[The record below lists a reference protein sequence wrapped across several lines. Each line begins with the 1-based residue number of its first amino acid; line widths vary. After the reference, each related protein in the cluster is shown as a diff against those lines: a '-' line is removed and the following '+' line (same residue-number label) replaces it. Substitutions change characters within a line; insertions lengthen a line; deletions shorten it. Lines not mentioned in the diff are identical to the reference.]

1 MKGNIITSDNTKS
14 MKQITSVQERAREQK
29 NQKVFFFHF
38 AFLSRI
44 NQVL

>member
-1 MKGNIITSDNTKS
+1 MKGNIITSYNTKS
-14 MKQITSVQERAREQK
+14 TKQITAVRERVREQK
-29 NQKVFFFHF
+29 DQKVFCFHF